1 MNRDL
6 TKGNVTKTMLIFAA
20 PMILGNLLQQCYN
33 IADSLIVGRFL
44 GAHALGAVGSAYTLM
59 TFLTSVLIGLC
70 MGSGSLFS
78 FYFGK
83 GDREGLHNSAFA
95 SFRFIGS
102 ITIVMNIAVF
112 LGIDGILKLLK
123 VPASVYAMM
132 REYVFIIFMGIVFV
146 FLYNYFAYLLRAMG
160 DSVTPLLFL
169 GAAALLNIGLDLLF
183 IAKFSRGIQGAAVA
197 TVIAQM
203 FSGLGIGGY
212 VLLKEVF
219 SKEERKRVFLP
230 ERSTGHSDDDCMD
243 GSVTSVGSIKDGVLG
258 SRNQNRN
265 FTGEVIRFSMAAC
278 VQQSVMNFGI
288 LMIQGLVNSF
298 GTAVMAAFAAA
309 VKIDTLAYMPAQ
321 EFANAYSIF
330 ISQNYG
336 AGEQKRIRKGTKSA
350 IIISV
355 LFCLFI
361 SCVVYIMSPQLMQLF
376 VKSTEEEIIRIGTGY
391 LRIEGAFYWGI
402 GLLFLLYGYFRGN
415 GKPEVSVILTVISLG
430 TRVALAYVLSPLPQI
445 GVYGIWWA
453 IPIGWI
459 LADIAGLLFINPLTS
474 T

>member
-1 MNRDL
+1 MNKDL

-44 GAHALGAVGSAYTLM
+44 GADALGAVGSAYTLM

-83 GDREGLHNSAFA
+83 NETGSLHNSAIV
-95 SFRFIGS
+95 SFCFIGS
-102 ITIVMNIAVF
+102 ITVVMNIAVF
-112 LGIDGILKLLK
+112 AGIDGILKLLK
-123 VPASVYAMM
+123 VPDAVYGMM
-132 REYVFIIFMGIVFV
+132 REYVFVIFMGIVFV

-183 IAKFSRGIQGAAVA
+183 ITKFSWGIRGAAVA
-197 TVIAQM
+197 TVIAQG
-203 FSGLGIGGY
+203 FSGLGIGCY

-219 SKEERKRVFLP
+219 GRGAGQFGKGVSRDKNRKTYLR
-230 ERSTGHSDDDCMD
+230 
-243 GSVTSVGSIKDGVLG
+243 
-258 SRNQNRN
+258 
-265 FTGEVIRFSMAAC
+265 EVIRFSMAAC

-336 AGEQKRIRKGTKSA
+336 AGEKKRIKKGTRSA
-350 IIISV
+350 IIVSV
-355 LFCLFI
+355 AFCLVI
-361 SCVVYIMSPQLMQLF
+361 SCLVYIMSPQFMEIF
-376 VKSTEEEIIRIGTGY
+376 VKSTETEIIGIGTGY

-415 GKPEVSVILTVISLG
+415 GRPEISVVLTVISLG
-430 TRVALAYVLSPLPQI
+430 TRVLLAYALSPYPSI

-459 LADIAGLLFINPLTS
+459 LADIAGFLFIHPLTS